1 MKKLLAIIVLG
12 LLWCNVG
19 FTATLVDEIVAL
31 EELYK
36 QGAITKE
43 EFSKAKS
50 ILLETNTTSSKKTE
64 KNKIKSKS
72 VTKEKSKKEVKIKKS
87 KTPISKER
95 SEKVVRGVLLPRA
108 LNLDTRILT

>member
-1 MKKLLAIIVLG
+1 MKKLLGIVVLS

-43 EFSKAKS
+43 EFSKAM
-50 ILLETNTTSSKKTE
+50 T
-64 KNKIKSKS
+64 
-72 VTKEKSKKEVKIKKS
+72 
-87 KTPISKER
+87 
-95 SEKVVRGVLLPRA
+95 
-108 LNLDTRILT
+108 